1 MKIMKSFLKEFRL
14 FKCHVN
20 SAYSLKLMLYASVS
34 KIDASLHLK
43 GGSFCMQIGESTIAG
58 LA

>member
-1 MKIMKSFLKEFRL
+1 MKSFLKEFRL
-14 FKCHVN
+14 VKCHVN
-20 SAYSLKLMLYASVS
+20 STYLLKLVLYTSVR

-43 GGSFCMQIGESTIAG
+43 GGNFCMQRGKNIVAD

>member
-1 MKIMKSFLKEFRL
+1 MKNMKSFLKEFRL
-14 FKCHVN
+14 VKCHVN
-20 SAYSLKLMLYASVS
+20 STYLLKLVLYASVR

-43 GGSFCMQIGESTIAG
+43 GGSFCMQRGESTVAD